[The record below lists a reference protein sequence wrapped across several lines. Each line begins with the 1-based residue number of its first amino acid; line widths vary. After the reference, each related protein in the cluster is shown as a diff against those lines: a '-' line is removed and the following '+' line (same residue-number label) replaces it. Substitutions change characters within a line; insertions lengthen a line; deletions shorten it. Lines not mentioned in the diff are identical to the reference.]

1 MKKTSLTMAL
11 LVAFNAY
18 AIEVIDVPKT
28 GDVDATQNIEWQNNT
43 PISYKPGA
51 EYKGSVVFYDG
62 TLKANGYDVVLVSD
76 KAPTH
81 IGNVV
86 VYNANL
92 VGERGNLTLTN
103 HTGHG
108 LYVGTTNISGFST
121 LTINAED
128 TGISG
133 FGKHSIDVAKVS
145 INAGTYGIQNM
156 GVASDVTL
164 SGIKEL
170 DITAN
175 KYAIQNAS
183 AGKSAISILG
193 DASSVINLT
202 STERTAIK
210 VQENGENSV
219 TVKGGT
225 INVVANPKGEYNS
238 AITVDSGNLNLS
250 ANNFV
255 VTDKTNTAET
265 SALSVSSSG
274 KLNLTSPNAIVNGN
288 VKVDGTMNL
297 EGNATLNGQTNTIAT
312 LEGNDTTLTIANIKS
327 RTTVDQTNAKS
338 LKVVATGELNDKLG
352 ADEKAFFGNPD
363 SLVNI
368 SKLGEGTQTSMI
380 MQEGLATPTVTADVQ
395 KNADGTIVVNNVKKT
410 SNSVMDSTQ
419 ELAVGMTLALNRIM
433 MNDVRKRMGDLRA
446 TEGTHGVWARYDGG
460 QLSGDNGLDHDF
472 NTIQVGVDT
481 LSSNSVRYGVAFN
494 YTKGES
500 EFKRGEGDMD
510 AFGFA
515 AYGTWFAD
523 SGMFA
528 DVIARVSTAESDLD
542 VDVYN
547 GTMDTFAASL
557 SGEFGWRFD
566 VINQFYVE
574 PQAELTYT
582 YLKGDSFSMG
592 TAKYDIDDTNSL
604 IARVGFSAG
613 LKCPDDKGDV
623 YARVSAV
630 HEFLGDSEIA
640 GITNSRYIQKL
651 DGDDTWV
658 EFGIGANF
666 NLSKTTYVYADLERT
681 EGAKLE
687 EDWRAVVGVRHAF

>member
-1 MKKTSLTMAL
+1 MKKTLIATAIL
-11 LVAFNAY
+11 IAFSANAS
-18 AIEVIDVPKT
+18 VIDLENPLTGKVEAT
-28 GDVDATQNIEWQNNT
+28 GDTTYVNSKMDWYCSDYEGSPVIVNGEFDA
-43 PISYKPGA
+43 
-51 EYKGSVVFYDG
+51 KGYSVEF
-62 TLKANGYDVVLVSD
+62 VSD
-76 KAPTH
+76 GDDSHANP
-81 IGNVV
+81 V
-86 VYNANL
+86 VYNAKL
-92 VGERGNLTLTN
+92 VGQGGNLTLTN
-103 HTGHG
+103 KTGYG
-108 LYVGTTNISGFST
+108 LYIGKTDITGFST
-121 LTINAED
+121 VTIDSKKTAISGYGEHNIDASKIIINADE
-128 TGISG
+128 
-133 FGKHSIDVAKVS
+133 
-145 INAGTYGIQNM
+145 YGIFTS
-156 GVASDVTL
+156 GDASGNIRL

-170 DITAN
+170 QITAN
-175 KYAIQNAS
+175 SYAIQNAS
-183 AGKSAISILG
+183 EEKSSISIQG

-202 STERTAIK
+202 SAERTAIR
-210 VQENGENSV
+210 VRNNSENSI

-225 INVVANPKGEYNS
+225 INVVANPNEKYNS

-250 ANNFV
+250 ATNFV

-265 SALSVSSSG
+265 SALSVASSG
-274 KLNLTSPNAIVNGN
+274 KLNLTSPNAIVNGD

-297 EGNATLNGQTNTIAT
+297 EGNATLNGQKNNIAT
-312 LEGNDTTLTIANIKS
+312 LDGNDTTLTIANIES
-327 RTTVDQTNAKS
+327 RTTVGQSNAKS

-352 ADEKAFFGNPD
+352 ADEKAFFGDPD

-395 KNADGTIVVNNVKKT
+395 KNADGTIVVSNVKKT

-481 LSSNSVRYGVAFN
+481 LSSNSIRYGVAFN

-510 AFGFA
+510 AFGLA

-566 VINQFYVE
+566 VTDQFYVE

-604 IARVGFSAG
+604 IARVGLSAG

-640 GITNSRYIQKL
+640 GISNSRYVQKM